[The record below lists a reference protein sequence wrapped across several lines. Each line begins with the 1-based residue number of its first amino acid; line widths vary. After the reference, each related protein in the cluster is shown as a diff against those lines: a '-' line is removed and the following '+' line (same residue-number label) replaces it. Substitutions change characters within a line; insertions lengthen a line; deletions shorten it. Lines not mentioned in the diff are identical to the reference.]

1 MPITPFHF
9 GPGALFKC
17 AAPRQISWTVFA
29 LANMIIDLEP
39 IALFFFTGDPAHP
52 WLHTLLGAVA
62 VATLVAIAG
71 PGPCER
77 FLTWWN
83 FRLDCS
89 RIGWLKV
96 GTDITPWAAW
106 TGAFL
111 GTGSHIL
118 LDAVMHVDVKPFWP
132 LVATNP
138 LQGLLG
144 IDLLHWACVA
154 GGIIGIGSLA
164 ISRLLVRPA
173 IETDASNTHL
183 PGREKTF

>member
-138 LQGLLG
+138 LHAFVSIEQLQWVCIATGM
-144 IDLLHWACVA
+144 
-154 GGIIGIGSLA
+154 IGIGILVIRKRTA
-164 ISRLLVRPA
+164 PADDPDPSR
-173 IETDASNTHL
+173 TDL
-183 PGREKTF
+183 PEW